1 MGRITLE
8 LRRCA
13 APESPVAWRIFH
25 DRAMQAAGFQTPA
38 GFARSWSERFPLQMN
53 TLSGSKIIAGAFSLN
68 DPEAAERFVGIVA
81 VGDEAVRAL
90 SI

>member
-1 MGRITLE
+1 
-8 LRRCA
+8 
-13 APESPVAWRIFH
+13 
-25 DRAMQAAGFQTPA
+25 
-38 GFARSWSERFPLQMN
+38 MN
-53 TLSGSKIIAGAFSLN
+53 TLSGGKIIAGAFSLN